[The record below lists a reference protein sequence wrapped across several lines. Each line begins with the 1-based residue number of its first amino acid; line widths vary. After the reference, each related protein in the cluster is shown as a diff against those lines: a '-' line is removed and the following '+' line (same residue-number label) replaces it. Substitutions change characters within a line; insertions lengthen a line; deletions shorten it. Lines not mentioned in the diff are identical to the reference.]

1 MKRFILPIIATAIIA
16 MTGCNSAEKT
26 ENAGEKA
33 AEVNS
38 AMPASGKENGAPCD
52 ITFGNIQFT
61 RSVNGADTLI
71 RDEKENGLRFNVGEK
86 KDYFNDPDG
95 KLSNNTAP
103 ILLTKIDN
111 TKPFTLTAKVTP
123 GFTKTGLYNAGVLY
137 IYKNDNHYQKF
148 CFEQDERGDH
158 RVVSVRTITTSDD
171 NNHDKITQPFVYMKI
186 SSDAQTIGSYYSLD
200 NKTWLLAR
208 LYRNDYGAEL
218 WTGISAQC
226 PVDTG
231 SFAYFSDMKLTQT
244 SVKDFRMG
252 E

>member
-1 MKRFILPIIATAIIA
+1 MKRFIYSMIATGVII
-16 MTGCNSAEKT
+16 TGCNSSETKNTPA
-26 ENAGEKA
+26 AGVSA
-33 AEVNS
+33 ANS
-38 AMPASGKENGAPCD
+38 PALTSGRENGSSCD
-52 ITFGNIQFT
+52 ITINNIRFT
-61 RSVNGADTLI
+61 KSINGADTLI
-71 RDEKENGLRFNVGEK
+71 SEKTETGFKFSVGEK

-137 IYKNDNHYQKF
+137 VYRNDNHYQKF

-171 NNHDKITQPFVYMKI
+171 NNHDKIAQPFVYMKL
-186 SSDAQTIGSYYSLD
+186 SSDGQTIGSYYSLD
-200 NKTWLLAR
+200 AKTWHLAR
-208 LYRNDYGAEL
+208 LYRNDYGTEL

-231 SFAYFSDMKLTQT
+231 SFAFFNEINLTQT
-244 SVKDFRMG
+244 SVKDFRLG